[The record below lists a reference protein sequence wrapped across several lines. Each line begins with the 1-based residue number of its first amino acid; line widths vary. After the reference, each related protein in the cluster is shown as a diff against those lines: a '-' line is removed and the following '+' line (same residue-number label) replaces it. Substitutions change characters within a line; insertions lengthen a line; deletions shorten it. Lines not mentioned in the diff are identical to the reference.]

1 MKLERENFKKK
12 LSQLERKLKEEEI
25 QNQKQYNLRKG
36 EFVEYGNEIQLLHV
50 DSNCFL
56 EASKACADDDNSCN
70 KV

>member
-25 QNQKQYNLRKG
+25 QNQKQYILRKG

-56 EASKACADDDNSCN
+56 EASKACADEDSSCN